1 MVADRTLER
10 QRLAPRV
17 VSVRV
22 VVVESSEAGHAL
34 RVISTMKDAEES
46 GESRRQ
52 RRELLDHLPAPFLL
66 SPRFSCINS
75 TV

>member
-1 MVADRTLER
+1 
-10 QRLAPRV
+10 
-17 VSVRV
+17 
-22 VVVESSEAGHAL
+22 
-34 RVISTMKDAEES
+34 MKDAEES

-66 SPRFSCINS
+66 SARFSCINS